1 MKSFKKLKLSGILC
15 SVGVTLPHWIH
26 GPRRDLGILHK
37 PNTFRRKTWILLTSD
52 ISRGFLS
59 YYGCTFKVLFKC
71 PGTLCCVSK
80 SWKFMAR
87 MPAQYWPSASHSYIV
102 LLTWTAKRLTQK
114 RRNLRKRL
122 QNSNSEFKTIT
133 FNKVRS
139 QMVHLISSRGGM
151 YIYTADSTVFCIHPP
166 PRLLTQLKYVLH
178 MFSFSTQGSIAIVS
192 MVFSVFGQI
201 ASNSH

>member
-1 MKSFKKLKLSGILC
+1 ME
-15 SVGVTLPHWIH
+15 IH
-26 GPRRDLGILHK
+26 GQNAG
-37 PNTFRRKTWILLTSD
+37 S
-52 ISRGFLS
+52 
-59 YYGCTFKVLFKC
+59 VLAFSI
-71 PGTLCCVSK
+71 TLIHCVAHMNSEE
-80 SWKFMAR
+80 
-87 MPAQYWPSASHSYIV
+87 
-102 LLTWTAKRLTQK
+102 TDTEEK